1 MGFFVLEHGGRHLSR
16 SALVRFTFGASPNH
30 GFFHARLYNLISSPA
45 PPGEVTDLS
54 AYFAEHQPD
63 LIIEGPKAM
72 LKQRIED
79 AKQAVK
85 QEQRKTAVGSQ
96 LRLSVGNQDTAPLCA
111 PGVTWSAVGASFSA
125 GLTIFADDNIWPA
138 LQRCLAASDWRG
150 SIIRD
155 SPQWVTVGCVDDHCL
170 LALIRTLRA
179 WREQDLLPA
188 DLRFRQW
195 TLEYSHASPDS
206 CCLISVQ
213 NGVIRSYSTTA
224 TARHIAAEISED
236 PLRRYLKAKQIA
248 ADVHISGVGPER
260 RLEIC
265 GDVER
270 LQGTTIFLT
279 GLPPNRHEVFSVSF
293 NATGPAADASL
304 TTSLPPEPAAGD
316 PDTAMQAAGPAADDS
331 LETPIPPEAVAGDP
345 DTVMQAPLSSDQV
358 TRPLPHEAAPEG
370 RAEQA
375 SRSTSD
381 NGRERSPRG
390 SSFRFVS
397 GEVMRAP
404 ACATSSAAQPAA
416 GLSLE
421 QLSKP
426 TELIR
431 LLTPV
436 SRPGTGGSSK
446 CIRECW
452 EGIKVDDEA
461 RIEKIVVT
469 PTPRTTESYSYLML
483 SHPLAPEAN
492 VHRQDEQ
499 KHTPS

>member
-1 MGFFVLEHGGRHLSR
+1 MTMRREISVTDLLRSRSAEANANLILTKTDLSTLRPERPTWVFGDRDLVDDVFAQEGLDDIVVFELVRSDTGWWYDPLHAGSMPLRYFSRGNISRLSAVAITRPSWAFVLEHEGRLLSR
-16 SALVRFTFGASPNH
+16 SALVRVTFGASPNH
-30 GFFHARLYNLISSPA
+30 GFFHARLDSLISSPA

-54 AYFAEHQPD
+54 AYFAEDQPD

-179 WREQDLLPA
+179 WREQVLLPA
-188 DLRFRQW
+188 DLRFRLW
-195 TLEYSHASPDS
+195 TLEYSHHSPDR
-206 CCLISVQ
+206 CCLILVQ
-213 NGVIRSYSTTA
+213 NGVIWSYSTTA

-304 TTSLPPEPAAGD
+304 TTSLPSEAAAGD
-316 PDTAMQAAGPAADDS
+316 
-331 LETPIPPEAVAGDP
+331 
-345 DTVMQAPLSSDQV
+345 
-358 TRPLPHEAAPEG
+358 
-370 RAEQA
+370 A
-375 SRSTSD
+375 S
-381 NGRERSPRG
+381 
-390 SSFRFVS
+390 
-397 GEVMRAP
+397 
-404 ACATSSAAQPAA
+404 
-416 GLSLE
+416 
-421 QLSKP
+421 
-426 TELIR
+426 
-431 LLTPV
+431 
-436 SRPGTGGSSK
+436 SRPG
-446 CIRECW
+446 CR
-452 EGIKVDDEA
+452 
-461 RIEKIVVT
+461 
-469 PTPRTTESYSYLML
+469 
-483 SHPLAPEAN
+483 
-492 VHRQDEQ
+492 RQ
-499 KHTPS
+499 P